1 VQLIPIPTN
10 GLWTVNF
17 AVTTPYNSSPNILYI
32 GHGVLGNNTYW
43 NGLSGGLFAYTPP
56 SLLDDGV
63 TPSTVN
69 LGATNYGNGSW
80 YGAGNLLLLDQFCY
94 FGTTGTSF
102 VFSNVPMG
110 RYNLAAYLCDGPY
123 SGRGTTITING
134 VSQSVTNKQDVLFMP
149 GDNTVIY
156 TNIVVTGGTL
166 EMHLQPVAATSSYD
180 PNNEGDFNGA
190 QLQFTGPYI
199 TRITQNGT
207 NFTLTWVGGGL
218 IQATNVLGPWVTNTA
233 VSPYTNPATGAMRF
247 FRVLYQ

>member
-1 VQLIPIPTN
+1 MR
-10 GLWTVNF
+10 
-17 AVTTPYNSSPNILYI
+17 AS
-32 GHGVLGNNTYW
+32 
-43 NGLSGGLFAYTPP
+43 
-56 SLLDDGV
+56 
-63 TPSTVN
+63 
-69 LGATNYGNGSW
+69 
-80 YGAGNLLLLDQFCY
+80 
-94 FGTTGTSF
+94 
-102 VFSNVPMG
+102 
-110 RYNLAAYLCDGPY
+110 GPY

-166 EMHLQPVAATSSYD
+166 EMYLQPVAATSSYD